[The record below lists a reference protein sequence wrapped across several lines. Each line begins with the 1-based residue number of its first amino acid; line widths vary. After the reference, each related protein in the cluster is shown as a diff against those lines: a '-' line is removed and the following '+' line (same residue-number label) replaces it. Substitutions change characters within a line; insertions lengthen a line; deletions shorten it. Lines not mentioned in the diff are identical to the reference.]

1 MEIIPLLLLVLV
13 CAALVLGYPV
23 ALTLAGVSI
32 LFSLL
37 CIPAGIFDPDIFKS
51 IPLRI
56 FGIMNNVTLLAV
68 PLFIFMGTILEKSGI
83 AGRMLEN
90 MALAFK
96 NFRGGLSISIIVV
109 GALLA
114 ASTGIVGATVVTMG
128 LMSLPVLIQQ
138 GYKKDFSSGLV
149 AATGTLGQII
159 PPSIALVLLGDVMSN
174 AYQRAQNNMGIFS
187 QKTVTVG
194 DLFIGAIVPGILICS
209 SYLLYTIYQNSKN
222 ENIQFLHDL
231 ASPPRTE
238 ILKTLALPLMLIVLV
253 LGSIIGGIA
262 TPTEAAAIGA
272 MGAMVI
278 ALINGKLSLN
288 FLKETSEKTAIVT
301 TMIFTILIGASIF
314 SLIFRGVGG
323 DDLIELIFSGI
334 PGGPYAALIF
344 VLLIVFLL
352 GFILDFIEICYVIV
366 PLVAPPL
373 LMMGFDPVWLAVL
386 LAINLQTSFLTPPFG
401 FSLFYLRG
409 VADASIKTSE
419 IYKGVIP
426 FILIQLLILMLVL
439 IFPSI
444 VL

>member
-32 LFSLL
+32 LFSIL

-138 GYKKDFSSGLV
+138 GYKKDFSTGLV

-222 ENIQFLHDL
+222 VNIQFLPDL
-231 ASPPRTE
+231 VSPPKTE
-238 ILKTLALPLMLIVLV
+238 ILKTLALPLVLIVLV

-272 MGAMVI
+272 MGAMII

-344 VLLIVFLL
+344 VLVIVFLL

-426 FILIQLLILMLVL
+426 FILIQLLILIIVL
-439 IFPSI
+439 IFPGVI
-444 VL
+444 L

>member
-138 GYKKDFSSGLV
+138 GYKKDFSTGLV

-194 DLFIGAIVPGILICS
+194 DLFIGAIIPGILICS

-222 ENIQFLHDL
+222 VNIQFLPDL
-231 ASPPRTE
+231 ASPPKTE
-238 ILKTLALPLMLIVLV
+238 ILKTLALPLVLIVLV
-253 LGSIIGGIA
+253 LGSIISGIA

-272 MGAMVI
+272 MGAMII

-323 DDLIELIFSGI
+323 DDLIELIFNGI

-344 VLLIVFLL
+344 VLVIVFLL

-426 FILIQLLILMLVL
+426 FILIQLLILIIVL
-439 IFPSI
+439 IFPGVI
-444 VL
+444 L

>member
-1 MEIIPLLLLVLV
+1 MEIIPLLLLVLIC
-13 CAALVLGYPV
+13 CALLLGYPV
-23 ALTLAGVSI
+23 AMTLAGVSI
-32 LFSLL
+32 LFALI
-37 CIPAGIFDPDIFKS
+37 CIPAGIFDPNIFKS

-68 PLFIFMGTILEKSGI
+68 PLFIFMGTILERSGI
-83 AGRMLEN
+83 AARMLKN
-90 MALAFK
+90 MASAFK
-96 NFRGGLSISIIVV
+96 NIKGGLSISIIVV

-138 GYKKDFSSGLV
+138 GYKKDFSAGLI

-194 DLFIGAIVPGILICS
+194 DLFVGAIVPGLLICG
-209 SYLLYTIYQNSKN
+209 SYLIYAIYQNSKN
-222 ENIQFLHDL
+222 SNIQFLPNAEPL
-231 ASPPRTE
+231 KSVE
-238 ILKTLALPLMLIVLV
+238 IVKTLALPLMLIFLV
-253 LGSIIGGIA
+253 LGSIIAGIA

-272 MGAMVI
+272 SGAMII
-278 ALINGKLSLN
+278 ALINGKLTLS
-288 FLKETSEKTAIVT
+288 FLKETSEKTAIVS

-323 DDLIELIFSGI
+323 DDLIELIFSSI
-334 PGGPYAALIF
+334 PGGPYTALIF
-344 VLLIVFLL
+344 VLVLVFLL

-373 LMMGFDPVWLAVL
+373 LMMGFDPVWLAIL

-409 VADASIKTSE
+409 VADTSIKTLE
-419 IYKGVIP
+419 IYKGVMP
-426 FILIQLLILMLVL
+426 FILIQLFILIMVL
-439 IFPSI
+439 IFPII

>member
-138 GYKKDFSSGLV
+138 GYKKDFSTGLV

-194 DLFIGAIVPGILICS
+194 DLFIGAIIPGILICS

-222 ENIQFLHDL
+222 VNIQFLPDL
-231 ASPPRTE
+231 VSPPKTE
-238 ILKTLALPLMLIVLV
+238 ILKTLALPLVLIVLV

-272 MGAMVI
+272 MGAMII

-344 VLLIVFLL
+344 VLVIVFLL

-426 FILIQLLILMLVL
+426 FILIQLLILIVVLMLSL
-439 IFPSI
+439 IHI
-444 VL
+444 